1 MHRQTFE
8 LMHDQVRAIF
18 RAATG
23 AELPTIERRGNTP
36 AGADLAE
43 VAARRFSELEAMARL
58 IPGVAE
64 RLPPFAFAPLADVIE
79 TDKELIVELAVPGV
93 DRDDVRV
100 ELRDAMLDV
109 SGVRRGPSTNG
120 HGYRHAEI
128 PRGPFRR
135 SLLLP
140 LDVTSGAPPRIDVEN
155 GIVRIYLAK
164 LPMGSVAKA

>member
-23 AELPTIERRGNTP
+23 AELPTVERRGNAP

-43 VAARRFSELEAMARL
+43 VVARRFAELESVARFV
-58 IPGVAE
+58 PGLAE

-79 TDKELIVELAVPGV
+79 SDKEFLVEIALPGV
-93 DRDDVRV
+93 ARDDVHV
-100 ELRDAMLDV
+100 ELRDAMLEV
-109 SGVRRGPSTNG
+109 SGVRRGPSTDG

-140 LDVTSGAPPRIDVEN
+140 PEAASGAPRIDVEN
-155 GIVRIYLAK
+155 GVVRIHLAK
-164 LPMGSVAKA
+164 LPMQSVAKA